1 MSKTHANYQKVLQA
15 KDEAMLTYMNKLTE
29 TYSRVTSSKQA
40 QLDDTKQKLLE
51 AHMLRLEKYEAEKK
65 KQINQQIAAE
75 RKLREKEQQVAQR
88 LKDFRTRR
96 EHQSMLRA
104 EQERLNFTEAVSQRQ
119 RIDQLRIKRH
129 SDLLANRAK
138 RNEELERR
146 EQALAAF
153 ELGTRHKEY
162 AMARDVS
169 DNKMAFSTKAARL
182 LSKTSLL

>member
-104 EQERLNFTEAVSQRQ
+104 EQERLNFSHVKLKHGY
-119 RIDQLRIKRH
+119 I
-129 SDLLANRAK
+129 
-138 RNEELERR
+138 
-146 EQALAAF
+146 
-153 ELGTRHKEY
+153 
-162 AMARDVS
+162 
-169 DNKMAFSTKAARL
+169 
-182 LSKTSLL
+182 